1 MASLR
6 RWLRW
11 LVSFFLCESVAARL
25 DREEARSL
33 RVAAGLTHVAID
45 ITLITSL
52 IALWQEGVGAG
63 LNLDLQFD
71 GEGLQFVFTS
81 DLTFLLVYNLAWLLM
96 RLGKAKGGRILLGFA
111 VIANLA
117 TLTHYHGLPSGT
129 HFYFFPAFAA
139 SWMIFTPREKAFRY
153 LLTFASVACFL
164 FFLYHFEVAGATP
177 LDARPDLEATNQ
189 IYLLVNASL
198 AIFALGAAV
207 YYFYL
212 AGQRAEAQLDQERK
226 RSDDLLLNILPAPV
240 AQRLKLGEQLIADR
254 YESATVLFA
263 DIVNFTPL
271 SARLAPEDLVR
282 LLNRIFSDFDAL
294 ADRFQLEKI
303 KTIGDA
309 YLAVGGVPQRRE
321 GHAID
326 IIRMA
331 LAMQQSIDAYQM
343 EGETKITLRI
353 GVHSGPLVAGVIG
366 RRKFIYDLWGDTVNT
381 ASRMESQ
388 GLPGR
393 IHLTEPTRLLLGDQF
408 ALEDRGEM
416 EIKGKGLMRTY
427 LLGPTD

>member
-1 MASLR
+1 MAVLR
-6 RWLRW
+6 RWLRL
-11 LVSFFLCESVAARL
+11 LVSFLLCESVAARL
-25 DREEARSL
+25 DREEARSF
-33 RVAAGLTHVAID
+33 RVAVGLTHVAID

-52 IALWQEGVGAG
+52 IAIWQEGGG
-63 LNLDLQFD
+63 PGLDLDLHFK

-81 DLTFLLVYNLAWLLM
+81 DLFFLIVYNLAWLLM
-96 RLGKAKGGRILLGFA
+96 RLGRQRSGRILLGIG
-111 VIANLA
+111 VVANLA
-117 TLTHYHGLPSGT
+117 SLTHYHGLAPGV
-129 HFYFFPAFAA
+129 HYYFFPAFAA
-139 SWMIFTPREKAFRY
+139 SWMIFTPREIALRY
-153 LLTFASVACFL
+153 LLTFASVASFL
-164 FFLYHFEVAGATP
+164 FFIYYFAVAGATP
-177 LDARPDLEATNQ
+177 MDHGPKSKTAAD

-198 AIFALGAAV
+198 SVFALGAAV

-212 AGQRAEAQLDQERK
+212 AGQRAEAQLDQERR
-226 RSDDLLLNILPAPV
+226 RSDELLLNILPAPV

-271 SARLAPEDLVR
+271 SARLAPEELVR

-326 IIRMA
+326 IVRMA
-331 LAMQQSIDAYQM
+331 VAMQQSIAAYQM

-427 LLGPTD
+427 LLAPTD